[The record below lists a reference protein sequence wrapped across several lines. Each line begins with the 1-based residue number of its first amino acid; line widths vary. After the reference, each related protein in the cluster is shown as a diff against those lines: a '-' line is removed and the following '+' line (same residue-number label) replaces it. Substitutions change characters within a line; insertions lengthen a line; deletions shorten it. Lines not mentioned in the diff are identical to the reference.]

1 MNVNNVQNVYW
12 DSGNSNNTLYAVRVK
27 TDVSSCVLSVGGNSD
42 QTGAISSDQLENLTS
57 LPNCGPLTAVFTPDI
72 PLTKSITITA
82 YLVNDNNS
90 SNLVTTLDSHIS
102 GRCDVSLS
110 MFYTSLDFS
119 PNVTK
124 LAKWIDDNG

>member
-27 TDVSSCVLSVGGNSD
+27 TNVSSCVLSVGGNSD
-42 QTGAISSDQLENLTS
+42 QTGVIRSDQLANLTIY
-57 LPNCGPLTAVFTPDI
+57 PNCGPFTSAFTPGV
-72 PLTKSITITA
+72 PLTKSINVIA
-82 YLVNDNNS
+82 YLLQDINS
-90 SNLVTTLDSHIS
+90 VTTLVTTLDSHIS

-110 MFYTSLDFS
+110 MLHTSPEFS

-124 LAKWIDDNG
+124 LA